1 LKITFSP
8 EARPEFAD
16 AVRWYAIEAGPQ
28 RAADF
33 RNAVHRTLA
42 LLAEHPSMGAPAAS
56 NTRRIVVHHYP
67 YSIFYRASADTLR
80 VLAVVHQSRRPDYW
94 VGRR

>member
-1 LKITFSP
+1 MKIVFSP

-16 AVRWYAIEAGPQ
+16 AARWYAIEAGPQ

-33 RNAVHRTLA
+33 RHAVHRTLA

-67 YSIFYRASADTLR
+67 YSIIYRASAESLR
-80 VLAVVHQSRRPDYW
+80 ILAVAHQSR
-94 VGRR
+94 